1 MDAVVHLIMYME
13 IHMARHLLAGVKT
26 SGAGP
31 AGPAA
36 LPAPAMTQVHR
47 DGSICAAAH
56 MHQTNRFDTS
66 GIHSFA
72 QILTRGS

>member
-1 MDAVVHLIMYME
+1 MDAVVHLIMYVE
-13 IHMARHLLAGVKT
+13 IHMARHLLAGVKK

-31 AGPAA
+31 AAP
-36 LPAPAMTQVHR
+36 PAPAMTQVHR
-47 DGSICAAAH
+47 DGSMCAAAH
-56 MHQTNRFDTS
+56 MHQTNRFDTT